1 MTQTATAKQ
10 ASLPIRIVQ
19 GILKAIQECMV
30 PVIPMIMAGGL
41 VKVLVILL
49 NLVGI
54 LPQGT
59 QTYTILNTI
68 GDAPYYFLPF
78 EVAASAAVYFKLPTL
93 LPVAAVGIMFAPD
106 FLNLFEAG
114 SVSIFGIPIAEVT
127 YSYSVLPI
135 ILLVWVMGLLFRA
148 LKKIFP
154 ESLFNFF
161 GNMITLFVSSLLAI
175 LVIGPLGN
183 GIAEVIRSFVMWI
196 SSISHVMAEVIFA
209 VIFPFLNM
217 CGLQWPLILDA
228 ISTVGSQGFE
238 SLCIISLLCVNVS
251 QGGAC
256 LATAMRAKNKK
267 RKDECFAMGFTAVI
281 SGTSEPSTFSNFNY
295 KRPMIAAVI
304 GSAAAGLYAGIVTI
318 KAFSFVP
325 PAAASI
331 LIFMDAQNLMNIV
344 HAIITGVIALVVSFA
359 VGMALGFK
367 EPQGEPV
374 EELIDKLK

>member
-1 MTQTATAKQ
+1 MTQATATQKSLLLRMIQ
-10 ASLPIRIVQ
+10 AV
-19 GILKAIQECMV
+19 LKAIQECMV

-49 NLVGI
+49 NLVGV
-54 LPQGT
+54 LPADS

-78 EVAASAAVYFKLPTL
+78 EVAASSAVYFKLPTL

-106 FLNLFEAG
+106 FLALFDAG
-114 SVSIFGIPIAEVT
+114 TVAFFGIPIANVT

-135 ILLVWVMGLLFRA
+135 ILLVWVMGLLYRA
-148 LKKIFP
+148 LKKALP
-154 ESLFNFF
+154 DSLFNFF
-161 GNMITLFVSSLLAI
+161 GNMITLLLSSLLAI
-175 LVIGPLGN
+175 LIIGPLGN
-183 GIAEVIRSFVMWI
+183 SIAEAIRTFVMWI
-196 SSISHVMAEVIFA
+196 SSVSHVLAEVIFA

-267 RKDECFAMGFTAVI
+267 RKEECFAMGFTAVI

-331 LIFMDAQNLMNIV
+331 LIFMDAQNLMNLV
-344 HAIITGVIALVVSFA
+344 HAVITGVIALAVSFA
-359 VGMALGFK
+359 VGMILGFK
-367 EPQGEPV
+367 EPDDAASE
-374 EELIDKLK
+374 KL

>member
-1 MTQTATAKQ
+1 MTQATATQK
-10 ASLPIRIVQ
+10 SLPLRMIQAV
-19 GILKAIQECMV
+19 LKAIQECMV

-49 NLVGI
+49 NLVGV
-54 LPQGT
+54 LPADS

-78 EVAASAAVYFKLPTL
+78 EVAASSAVYFKLPTL

-106 FLNLFEAG
+106 FLALFDAG
-114 SVSIFGIPIAEVT
+114 TVAFFGIPIANVT

-135 ILLVWVMGLLFRA
+135 ILLVWVMGLLYRA
-148 LKKIFP
+148 LKKALP
-154 ESLFNFF
+154 DSLFNFF
-161 GNMITLFVSSLLAI
+161 GNMITLLLSSLLAI
-175 LVIGPLGN
+175 LIIGPLGN
-183 GIAEVIRSFVMWI
+183 SIAEAIRTFVMWI
-196 SSISHVMAEVIFA
+196 SSVSHVLAEVIFA

-267 RKDECFAMGFTAVI
+267 RKEECFAMGFTAVI

-331 LIFMDAQNLMNIV
+331 LIFMDAQNLMNLV
-344 HAIITGVIALVVSFA
+344 HAVITGVIALAVSFA
-359 VGMALGFK
+359 VGMILGFK
-367 EPQGEPV
+367 EPDDAASE
-374 EELIDKLK
+374 KL

>member
-1 MTQTATAKQ
+1 MIQ
-10 ASLPIRIVQ
+10 AV
-19 GILKAIQECMV
+19 LKAIQECMV

-49 NLVGI
+49 NLIGV
-54 LPQGT
+54 LPADS
-59 QTYTILNTI
+59 QTYTIFNTI

-78 EVAASAAVYFKLPTL
+78 EVAASSAVYFKLPTL

-106 FLNLFEAG
+106 FLALFDAG
-114 SVSIFGIPIAEVT
+114 TVAFFGIPIANVT

-135 ILLVWVMGLLFRA
+135 ILLVWVMGLLYRT
-148 LKKIFP
+148 LKKALP
-154 ESLFNFF
+154 DSLFNFF
-161 GNMITLFVSSLLAI
+161 GNMITLLLSSLLAI
-175 LVIGPLGN
+175 LIIGPLGN
-183 GIAEVIRSFVMWI
+183 SIAEAIRTFVMWI
-196 SSISHVMAEVIFA
+196 SSVSHVLAEVIFA

-267 RKDECFAMGFTAVI
+267 RKEECFAMGFTAVI

-331 LIFMDAQNLMNIV
+331 LIFMDAQNLMNLV
-344 HAIITGVIALVVSFA
+344 HAVITGVIALAVSFA
-359 VGMALGFK
+359 VGMILGFK
-367 EPQGEPV
+367 EPDGAASE
-374 EELIDKLK
+374 KL

>member
-1 MTQTATAKQ
+1 MTQATAKQ
-10 ASLPIRIVQ
+10 TSLPIRIVQ
-19 GILKAIQECMV
+19 GILNAIQECMV

-41 VKVLVILL
+41 IKVLVILL

-54 LPQGT
+54 LSQDS

-106 FLNLFEAG
+106 FLNLFSAG
-114 SVSIFGIPIAEVT
+114 AVSIFGIQIAEVT

-135 ILLVWVMGLLFRA
+135 ILLVWVMGLLYHA
-148 LKKIFP
+148 LKRAFP
-154 ESLFNFF
+154 DSLFNFF
-161 GNMITLFVSSLLAI
+161 GNMLTLLISSLLAI

-183 GIAEVIRSFVMWI
+183 SIAELIRSFVMWI
-196 SSISHVMAEVIFA
+196 SSASHVLAEIIFA

-228 ISTVGSQGFE
+228 ISTVGSEGFE
-238 SLCIISLLCVNVS
+238 ALCIISLLCVNVS

-256 LATAMRAKNKK
+256 LATAVRAKNKK
-267 RKDECFAMGFTAVI
+267 RKEECFAMGFTAVI

-295 KRPMIAAVI
+295 KRPMVAAVI

-331 LIFMDAQNLMNIV
+331 LIFMDVDNGMNLV
-344 HAIITGVIALVVSFA
+344 HAIITGLIALAVSFA
-359 VGMALGFK
+359 VGMVLGFK
-367 EPQGEPV
+367 EPAGDPA
-374 EELIDKLK
+374 EELEK

>member
-1 MTQTATAKQ
+1 MTQATATQK
-10 ASLPIRIVQ
+10 SLPLRMIQAV
-19 GILKAIQECMV
+19 LKAIQECMV

-49 NLVGI
+49 NLVGV
-54 LPQGT
+54 LPADSQA
-59 QTYTILNTI
+59 YTILNTI

-78 EVAASAAVYFKLPTL
+78 EVAASSAVYFKLPTL

-106 FLNLFEAG
+106 FLALFDAG
-114 SVSIFGIPIAEVT
+114 TVAFFGIPIANVT

-135 ILLVWVMGLLFRA
+135 ILLVWVMGLLYRA
-148 LKKIFP
+148 LKKALP
-154 ESLFNFF
+154 DSLFNFF
-161 GNMITLFVSSLLAI
+161 GNMITLLLSSLLAI
-175 LVIGPLGN
+175 LIIAPLGN
-183 GIAEVIRSFVMWI
+183 SIAEAIRTFVMWI
-196 SSISHVMAEVIFA
+196 SSVSHVLAEVIFA

-238 SLCIISLLCVNVS
+238 PLCIISLLCVNVS

-267 RKDECFAMGFTAVI
+267 RKEECFAMGFTAVI

-331 LIFMDAQNLMNIV
+331 LIFMDAQNLMNLV
-344 HAIITGVIALVVSFA
+344 HAVITGVIALAVSFA
-359 VGMALGFK
+359 VGMILGFK
-367 EPQGEPV
+367 EPDDAASE
-374 EELIDKLK
+374 KL

>member
-1 MTQTATAKQ
+1 MTQATATQK
-10 ASLPIRIVQ
+10 SLPLRMIQAV
-19 GILKAIQECMV
+19 LKAIQECMV

-49 NLVGI
+49 NLVGV
-54 LPQGT
+54 LPADS

-78 EVAASAAVYFKLPTL
+78 EVAASSAVYFKLPTL

-106 FLNLFEAG
+106 FLALFDTGTVAF
-114 SVSIFGIPIAEVT
+114 FGIPIANVT

-135 ILLVWVMGLLFRA
+135 ILLVWVMGLLYRA
-148 LKKIFP
+148 LKKALP
-154 ESLFNFF
+154 DSLFNFF
-161 GNMITLFVSSLLAI
+161 GNMITLLLSSLLAI
-175 LVIGPLGN
+175 LIIGPLGN
-183 GIAEVIRSFVMWI
+183 SIAEAIRTFVIWI
-196 SSISHVMAEVIFA
+196 SSVSHVLAEVIFA

-267 RKDECFAMGFTAVI
+267 RKEECFAMGFTAVI

-331 LIFMDAQNLMNIV
+331 LIFMDAQNLMNLV
-344 HAIITGVIALVVSFA
+344 HAVITGVIALAVSFA
-359 VGMALGFK
+359 VGMILGFK
-367 EPQGEPV
+367 EPDDAASE
-374 EELIDKLK
+374 KL

>member
-1 MTQTATAKQ
+1 MTQATAAQKS
-10 ASLPIRIVQ
+10 APIRVIQ
-19 GILKAIQECMV
+19 AILKAIQECMV

-41 VKVLVILL
+41 IKVLVILL
-49 NLVGI
+49 NLIGI
-54 LPQGT
+54 LPSDS

-78 EVAASAAVYFKLPTL
+78 EVAASSAVYFKLPTL

-106 FLNLFEAG
+106 FLALFDAG
-114 SVSIFGIPIAEVT
+114 TVAFFGIPIANVT

-135 ILLVWVMGLLFRA
+135 ILLVWVMGLVYRA
-148 LKKIFP
+148 LKRALP
-154 ESLFNFF
+154 DSLFNFF
-161 GNMITLFVSSLLAI
+161 GNMLTLLISSLLAI
-175 LVIGPLGN
+175 LIISPLGN
-183 GIAEVIRSFVMWI
+183 SIAELIRAFVMWI
-196 SSISHVMAEVIFA
+196 SSVSHVLAEVIFA

-256 LATAMRAKNKK
+256 LATSMRAKDKK
-267 RKDECFAMGFTAVI
+267 RKEECFAMGFTAVI

-331 LIFMDAQNLMNIV
+331 LIFMDAQNLMNLV
-344 HAIITGVIALVVSFA
+344 NAVITGVIALVVSFV
-359 VGMALGFK
+359 VGMILGFK
-367 EPQGEPV
+367 EPESTAS
-374 EELIDKLK
+374 EEV

>member
-1 MTQTATAKQ
+1 MTQATATQKSLLLRMIQ
-10 ASLPIRIVQ
+10 AV
-19 GILKAIQECMV
+19 LKAIQECMV

-49 NLVGI
+49 NLVGV
-54 LPQGT
+54 LPADS

-68 GDAPYYFLPF
+68 GDPPYYFLPF
-78 EVAASAAVYFKLPTL
+78 EVAASSAVYFKLPTL

-106 FLNLFEAG
+106 FLALFDAG
-114 SVSIFGIPIAEVT
+114 TVAFFGIPIANVT

-135 ILLVWVMGLLFRA
+135 ILLVWVMGLLYRA
-148 LKKIFP
+148 LKKALP
-154 ESLFNFF
+154 DSLFNFF
-161 GNMITLFVSSLLAI
+161 GNMITLLLSSLLAI
-175 LVIGPLGN
+175 LIIGPLGN
-183 GIAEVIRSFVMWI
+183 SIAEAIRTFVMWI
-196 SSISHVMAEVIFA
+196 SSVSHVLAEVIFA

-267 RKDECFAMGFTAVI
+267 RKEECFAMGFTAVI

-331 LIFMDAQNLMNIV
+331 LIFMDAQNLMNLV
-344 HAIITGVIALVVSFA
+344 HAVITGVIALAVSFA
-359 VGMALGFK
+359 VGMILGFK
-367 EPQGEPV
+367 EPDDAASE
-374 EELIDKLK
+374 KL

>member
-1 MTQTATAKQ
+1 MTQATQK
-10 ASLPIRIVQ
+10 SLPLRMIQAV
-19 GILKAIQECMV
+19 LKAIQECMV

-41 VKVLVILL
+41 VKVVVILL
-49 NLVGI
+49 NLIGV
-54 LPQGT
+54 LPADS

-78 EVAASAAVYFKLPTL
+78 EVAASSAVYFKLPTL
-93 LPVAAVGIMFAPD
+93 LPLAAVGIMFAPN
-106 FLNLFEAG
+106 FLALFDAG
-114 SVSIFGIPIAEVT
+114 TVAFFGIPIANVT

-135 ILLVWVMGLLFRA
+135 ILLVWVMGLLYRA
-148 LKKIFP
+148 LKKALP
-154 ESLFNFF
+154 DSLFNFF
-161 GNMITLFVSSLLAI
+161 GNMITLLLSSLLAI
-175 LVIGPLGN
+175 LIIGPLGN
-183 GIAEVIRSFVMWI
+183 SIAEAIRIFVMWI
-196 SSISHVMAEVIFA
+196 SSVSHVLAEVIFA

-267 RKDECFAMGFTAVI
+267 RKEECFAMGVTAVI

-304 GSAAAGLYAGIVTI
+304 GSAAAGLYAGIVTV

-331 LIFMDAQNLMNIV
+331 LIFMDAQNLMNLV
-344 HAIITGVIALVVSFA
+344 HAVITGVIALAVSFA
-359 VGMALGFK
+359 VGMILGFK
-367 EPQGEPV
+367 EPDDAASE
-374 EELIDKLK
+374 KL